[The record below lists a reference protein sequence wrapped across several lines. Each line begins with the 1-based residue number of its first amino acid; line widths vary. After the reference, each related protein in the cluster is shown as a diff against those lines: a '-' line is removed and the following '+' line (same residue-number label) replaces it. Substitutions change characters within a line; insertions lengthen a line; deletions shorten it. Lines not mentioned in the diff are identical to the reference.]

1 MEEIT
6 LPKPARTLW
15 QRAREVIHSLPA
27 EDTGRIVVPHI
38 GGGTLLAARWKHRL
52 SADIDILLPGR
63 NSLIRFAQDNDDN
76 LARRL
81 GGEPEAQ
88 TGSRIKIAFEHGKLD
103 ISVLRPSPARAERQA
118 SVDGVGEMVLSSA
131 QVLRGKLER
140 VMKLPVRDVIDMTV
154 AGKKDPGALATAANM
169 LSRDAAGAVAELWR
183 AADEEFEKQLN
194 EDNAV
199 RSLNVPGGVNEKT
212 LGTAAAQALMDNR
225 YRRLRVEVENDR
237 LRIRRWGAAGPL
249 PSDEYDRNR
258 AAEALIESGIGIHLN
273 QNGPIDAPG
282 LLKAIRVA
290 GERGRRVVYDSSD
303 SKCLALAMYASNS
316 IEPAPRPAAATGT
329 ADETTR
335 PTGQTRY

>member
-52 SADIDILLPGR
+52 STDIDILLPGR

-118 SVDGVGEMVLSSA
+118 SVDGVTEMVLSSA

-140 VMKLPVRDVIDMTV
+140 VMKLPVRDVIDVAV
-154 AGKKDPGALATAANM
+154 AGKKDAGALATAANM

-199 RSLNVPGGVNEKT
+199 RSLNVPEGVNEKT
-212 LGTAAAQALMDNR
+212 LVV
-225 YRRLRVEVENDR
+225 RV
-237 LRIRRWGAAGPL
+237 LSTCTI
-249 PSDEYDRNR
+249 
-258 AAEALIESGIGIHLN
+258 
-273 QNGPIDAPG
+273 Q
-282 LLKAIRVA
+282 
-290 GERGRRVVYDSSD
+290 
-303 SKCLALAMYASNS
+303 
-316 IEPAPRPAAATGT
+316 
-329 ADETTR
+329 
-335 PTGQTRY
+335 